1 MINITDNFLTEDEFN
16 ILRGGVL
23 SNDFPFY
30 INTGIVENNDVSN
43 NPIWE
48 LKNNTVAYTHVFYS
62 YGKPNSNFFDLL
74 QPILNKIE
82 PTALLR
88 IKCNLYSKTEKIVEH
103 GYHVD
108 FDHNLENS
116 KTSLF
121 YLNTNNGY
129 TKFEDGTVV
138 ESLENR
144 FVTFSTNLR
153 HTSSSCTDKQIRSN
167 INFNY
172 YKETI

>member
-62 YGKPNSNFFDLL
+62 YGKPNSNFFDLF
-74 QPILNKIE
+74 
-82 PTALLR
+82 
-88 IKCNLYSKTEKIVEH
+88 NLI
-103 GYHVD
+103 
-108 FDHNLENS
+108 
-116 KTSLF
+116 
-121 YLNTNNGY
+121 
-129 TKFEDGTVV
+129 
-138 ESLENR
+138 
-144 FVTFSTNLR
+144 
-153 HTSSSCTDKQIRSN
+153 
-167 INFNY
+167 
-172 YKETI
+172 